1 MPVVSTMSWLLFC
14 LGLGALALALNALFP
29 RAWWPVRAMSFLAQL
44 FAAELAV
51 WLALGVVAGGVWLAA
66 ETDALSAWP
75 GRLGAAAAAGALA
88 VSAWQLLLASRAR
101 RHVQAGLEA
110 AGIREPVEAF
120 RLRRAFAPRW
130 WQGDGVELVPDL
142 RYAEGGGTRHL
153 LDVWRPAGEVKGA
166 PVLLQIHG
174 GAWFL
179 GSKRTQGRP
188 LLTRMARAG
197 WVCVAIN
204 YRLSP
209 RVRFPAHLVDC
220 KLALKWIREHIAEYG
235 GDPSRVVVTGGSA
248 GGHLAALMAVTQN
261 DPRFQ
266 PGFEAA
272 DTGVLGA
279 ASIYGPFDI
288 DAVLE
293 HTGPKLRVWA
303 KRLIF
308 DDKTREASPIDYVRP
323 GLPPML
329 VVQGTADNLVP
340 APLAHRFVE
349 AMRKEGNEVVHLEV
363 PWAPHAFDAFFSLRS
378 EAVGGGVQR
387 FLERLAAQG
396 AQRAPN
402 PQGALG
408 APMPPGEPRG
418 PRTAHA

>member
-1 MPVVSTMSWLLFC
+1 MSWLLFC
-14 LGLGALALALNALFP
+14 LGVGSLGLTLNGLFP
-29 RAWWPVRAMSFLAQL
+29 RRWWPIRALSFLVQV
-44 FAAELAV
+44 FAAEMAVWIALWGTVAGV
-51 WLALGVVAGGVWLAA
+51 WLALG
-66 ETDALSAWP
+66 TDALKAWP
-75 GRLGAAAAAGALA
+75 GQVGALAGVAALA
-88 VSAWQLLLASRAR
+88 VSGWQVVLAWGTREQVAAVLKA
-101 RHVQAGLEA
+101 AGL
-110 AGIREPVEAF
+110 PDPAF
-120 RLRRAFAPRW
+120 DSRWRRAFLPRW
-130 WQGDGVELVPDL
+130 VQGDGIECVPDL
-142 RYAEGGGTRHL
+142 RYAEGRGSRRL
-153 LDVWRPAGEVKGA
+153 LDVWRPAGGASGA

-174 GAWFL
+174 GAWFM
-179 GSKRTQGRP
+179 GSKRAQGRP

-209 RVRFPAHLVDC
+209 GVRFPAHLVDC

-248 GGHLAALMAVTQN
+248 GGHLATLVALTAN
-261 DPRFQ
+261 NPRYQ
-266 PGFEAA
+266 PGFEST
-272 DTGVLGA
+272 DTSVLGA

-308 DDKTREASPIDYVRP
+308 DDRSAEASPITHVRP

-349 AMRKEGNEVVHLEV
+349 KMRAAQNEVVHLEV
-363 PWAPHAFDAFFSLRS
+363 SRAAHAFDVFFSLRS
-378 EAVGGGVQR
+378 EAVGSGVQR
-387 FLERLAAQG
+387 FLEKLAA
-396 AQRAPN
+396 
-402 PQGALG
+402 
-408 APMPPGEPRG
+408 RG
-418 PRTAHA
+418 